1 VTSTPLQRAPAGLAP
16 GRDLWLKR
24 EDLHPLG
31 AFKWRGAAPVLER
44 YRQAGAATV
53 VTASTGNHGAAT
65 AWAAERLAMTAVV
78 FAPRDTSRSKLG
90 RMQALGADI
99 RLVGADVDQAKDAA
113 RGFADDHRLP
123 FFEDGAEPAQFDG
136 YRAIAREIVQ
146 QLGGPPAAAIV
157 PVGNGALLAGIGL
170 ELADIAPGAR
180 RIGVVADQAPVMALS
195 HAAGRPVACDR
206 CATVADGLA
215 VRVAVPLAVA
225 TLSRAADELVRVPE
239 RAIAHG
245 VAAYARAGL
254 RVEAAAGAALAAL
267 ELVAAPDPVVVIVS
281 GANIDDQLY
290 RRLVEAPDSFAS

>member
-78 FAPRDTSRSKLG
+78 FAPRDTSQSKLG
-90 RMQALGADI
+90 RMRALGADI

-136 YRAIAREIVQ
+136 YRAIAGEIVQ

-215 VRVAVPLAVA
+215 VRVAVPLAVE

-239 RAIAHG
+239 RTIAHG
-245 VAAYARAGL
+245 VAAYARAGI

-281 GANIDDQLY
+281 GANIDEQLH
-290 RRLVEAPDSFAS
+290 RRLVETPDSFAT